1 MASPPVRAPINPA
14 FSALAATSLME
25 GCAAIAVE
33 DDKTSGGTPP
43 AGAAKRGLRGRRAAP
58 EAQVVLLEDA
68 NGRLHWDYWPN
79 AGGRGTGNGVAGRRG
94 LANRYR
100 AVSAGSSILG
110 VADVPRV
117 GPNQISAKL
126 QQLDNKLTP
135 ERGLRPVVNGVMAPA
150 NPAIQLSGAT
160 RLLLLVHGTFSKGDM
175 YMEELK
181 ATREGRSLLA
191 RLAGRYSHVCA
202 FDHPTLSASTMVNGV
217 NLEAALARS
226 GLPTGT
232 PIDVLCH
239 SRGGLVAAWWARH
252 SRFTIEKIISAGAT
266 YQGTTL
272 ASPYRIRQLL
282 DHFATVAKIASSGL
296 GKAAAVPT
304 VASGFLAGAGGLMG
318 VLGHI
323 TKGLSVIPLA
333 DAGIALVPGL
343 QSMSYVNN
351 NLELDALW
359 QDGVVQTGGGRREL
373 YVISAN
379 YEPPNDAPWW
389 NLWQQLKSVPMQAAN
404 SVVDALFADA
414 NDLVVDTGNMRPKA
428 PIVVADSLEYAAT
441 DHVHH
446 VNYFSQARTV
456 DYLAKWLQIP

>member
-1 MASPPVRAPINPA
+1 MASPPVRASTNLA
-14 FSALAATSLME
+14 FSALAATSLLE
-25 GCAAIAVE
+25 GCAAIAI
-33 DDKTSGGTPP
+33 DKTPVATTQ
-43 AGAAKRGLRGRRAAP
+43 AGAAKRGLRGRRAASK
-58 EAQVVLLEDA
+58 AQVVLLEDK
-68 NGRLHWDYWPN
+68 NGRLHWDYWPDS
-79 AGGRGTGNGVAGRRG
+79 GGQGTGTGVARRRG

-100 AVSAGSSILG
+100 AVSTGANILG

-126 QQLDNKLTP
+126 QQLDDKLTP

-150 NPAIQLSGAT
+150 NPGIRLNGAT
-160 RLLLLVHGTFSKGDM
+160 RLLLLIHGTFSRGDM

-181 ATREGRSLLA
+181 ATREGRSLLT

-202 FDHPTLSASTMVNGV
+202 FDHPTLSASTMINGV
-217 NLEAALARS
+217 NLEAALAKS

-232 PIDVLCH
+232 PVDVVCH

-252 SRFTIEKIISAGAT
+252 SRFTIEKLVSAGAT
-266 YQGTTL
+266 YHGTTL

-282 DHFATVAKIASSGL
+282 DHFATVAKIVSSGL
-296 GKAAAVPT
+296 GQAAAVPT
-304 VASGFLAGAGGLMG
+304 LASGFLAGAGGLMG

-359 QDGVVQTGGGRREL
+359 QDGVVQTGGGRRE
-373 YVISAN
+373 VFIISAD
-379 YEPPNDAPWW
+379 YAPPNDAPWW

-404 SVVDALFADA
+404 SVVDALFDDA
-414 NDLVVDTGNMRPKA
+414 NDLVVDTRNMRPKA
-428 PIVVADSLEYAAT
+428 PIVVADSLVYTAA

-456 DYLAKWLQIP
+456 DHLAKWLKIP